1 MEVDFR
7 RILTPQQLSKTQLRS
22 RTIPVSSPHSY
33 LSYKLTLIYLIF
45 EIKKVKTIKGVISR
59 SNMYM
64 LYFVFLYLADDE
76 VNVWMYGVIFIGC
89 AFVLFVIAGVYV
101 MW

>member
-1 MEVDFR
+1 
-7 RILTPQQLSKTQLRS
+7 
-22 RTIPVSSPHSY
+22 
-33 LSYKLTLIYLIF
+33 
-45 EIKKVKTIKGVISR
+45 
-59 SNMYM
+59 MYM

-101 MW
+101 MWWVY